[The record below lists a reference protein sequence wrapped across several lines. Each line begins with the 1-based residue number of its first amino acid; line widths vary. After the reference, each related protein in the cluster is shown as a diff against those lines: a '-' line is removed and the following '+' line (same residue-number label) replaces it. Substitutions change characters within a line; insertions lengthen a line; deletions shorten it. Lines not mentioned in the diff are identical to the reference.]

1 MAFAE
6 LLEKDNSVTI
16 HQKNQQVLA
25 KEIFELKNGLV
36 SEIMKEVFEIQNP
49 AYNLRSQIT
58 HFKRE
63 KVKTTH

>member
-16 HQKNQQVLA
+16 HQKNLQVLA

-36 SEIMKEVFEIQNP
+36 SEIMEEVFEIQNP